1 MLELTSSPGPGHGLN
16 IMKGHCRIG
25 LSFQSSIERMVS
37 LWNAMFFFLN
47 KLNSWSMLMLMLML
61 MSMSCSHI
69 LLKKMWCL
77 RTSKKTW
84 FNLSFSSS
92 SSSFLW
98 QIQGEILFFFFF
110 LSKTGFQL
118 SPRLSVCSAVVPFA
132 RYVWPKSCWETYFL
146 YIYTYYLIRISM

>member
-110 LSKTGFQL
+110 CPKQDSNCLHGSASVRLLSHLPDTFGQK
-118 SPRLSVCSAVVPFA
+118 VVGKHTSF
-132 RYVWPKSCWETYFL
+132 
-146 YIYTYYLIRISM
+146 IYTLTI